1 MKIVKL
7 KEPYD
12 KNAIV
17 DSPIVLALGFFDGVH
32 RGHQEV
38 IKRAIEKGKSLGVKV
53 AVMTFDRH
61 PKIIFQNID
70 GEKFKYLTM
79 LDEKLEHFKN
89 LGVDIAY
96 VVKFDENLAYL
107 SPQDF
112 IDKYVVG
119 LHAICVVA
127 GQDYTY
133 GKHDIANMDT
143 ISDFAK
149 GRFEIITVDHLQRND
164 QKISST
170 QIRKDLDSGNV
181 EAANLLLGYQ
191 YENHGTVEHG
201 FKRGRKIGFP
211 TLNVSIPKNERILG
225 EGVYAVKV
233 KIDKD
238 NLWYEGMASIGHNET
253 FGDDL
258 EKTVEINLFNF
269 DKSVY
274 GEKVIVKWYKF
285 LREMVKFDSVE
296 ELIDQLN
303 KDKRDTEVFFGDL
316 KKISTYRV
324 ALLIFCLKLLT
335 NPIN

>member
-61 PKIIFQNID
+61 SKIIFQNID

-149 GRFEIITVDHLQRND
+149 GRFEIITVDHLQRNN

-238 NLWYEGMASIGHNET
+238 NSWYEGMASIGHNET

-316 KKISTYRV
+316 KK
-324 ALLIFCLKLLT
+324 
-335 NPIN
+335 N

>member
-1 MKIVKL
+1 MEIVKL

-274 GEKVIVKWYKF
+274 GEKIIVKWYKF

-303 KDKRDTEVFFGDL
+303 KDKRDTEAFFGDL
-316 KKISTYRV
+316 KK
-324 ALLIFCLKLLT
+324 
-335 NPIN
+335 N

>member
-70 GEKFKYLTM
+70 GEKVKYLTM

-149 GRFEIITVDHLQRND
+149 GRFEIITVDHLQRNN

-238 NLWYEGMASIGHNET
+238 NSWYEGMASIGHNET

-316 KKISTYRV
+316 KK
-324 ALLIFCLKLLT
+324 
-335 NPIN
+335 N

>member
-38 IKRAIEKGKSLGVKV
+38 IKRAIEKGKSLGIKV

-149 GRFEIITVDHLQRND
+149 GRFEIITVDHLQRNN

-238 NLWYEGMASIGHNET
+238 NSWYEGMASIGHNET

-316 KKISTYRV
+316 KK
-324 ALLIFCLKLLT
+324 
-335 NPIN
+335 N

>member
-1 MKIVKL
+1 MEIVKL

-233 KIDKD
+233 KVDKD
-238 NLWYEGMASIGHNET
+238 NSWYEGMASIGHNET

-274 GEKVIVKWYKF
+274 GEKIIVKWYKF

-303 KDKRDTEVFFGDL
+303 KDKRDTEAFFGDL
-316 KKISTYRV
+316 KK
-324 ALLIFCLKLLT
+324 
-335 NPIN
+335 N

>member
-149 GRFEIITVDHLQRND
+149 GRFEIITVDHLQRNN

-316 KKISTYRV
+316 KK
-324 ALLIFCLKLLT
+324 
-335 NPIN
+335 N

>member
-119 LHAICVVA
+119 LHAICVVV

-211 TLNVSIPKNERILG
+211 TLNISIPKNERILG

-316 KKISTYRV
+316 KK
-324 ALLIFCLKLLT
+324 
-335 NPIN
+335 N

>member
-61 PKIIFQNID
+61 PKIIFENID

-316 KKISTYRV
+316 KK
-324 ALLIFCLKLLT
+324 
-335 NPIN
+335 N

>member
-149 GRFEIITVDHLQRND
+149 GRFEIITVDHLQRNN

-238 NLWYEGMASIGHNET
+238 NSWYEGMASIGHNET

>member
-61 PKIIFQNID
+61 PKIIFQNIV

-149 GRFEIITVDHLQRND
+149 GRFEIITVDHLQRNN

-238 NLWYEGMASIGHNET
+238 NSWYEGMASIGHNET

-316 KKISTYRV
+316 KK
-324 ALLIFCLKLLT
+324 
-335 NPIN
+335 N

>member
-149 GRFEIITVDHLQRND
+149 ERFEIITVDHLQRND

-170 QIRKDLDSGNV
+170 QIRKNLDSGNV

-238 NLWYEGMASIGHNET
+238 NSWYEGMASIGHNET

-316 KKISTYRV
+316 KK
-324 ALLIFCLKLLT
+324 
-335 NPIN
+335 N

>member
-38 IKRAIEKGKSLGVKV
+38 IKRDIEKGKSLGVKV

-89 LGVDIAY
+89 LGVDVAY

-149 GRFEIITVDHLQRND
+149 GRFEIITVDHLQRNN

-238 NLWYEGMASIGHNET
+238 NSWYEGMASIGHNET

-316 KKISTYRV
+316 KK
-324 ALLIFCLKLLT
+324 
-335 NPIN
+335 N

>member
-17 DSPIVLALGFFDGVH
+17 DSPVVLALGFFDGVH

-149 GRFEIITVDHLQRND
+149 GRFEIITVDHLQRNN

-238 NLWYEGMASIGHNET
+238 NSWYEGMASIGHNET

-316 KKISTYRV
+316 KK
-324 ALLIFCLKLLT
+324 
-335 NPIN
+335 N

>member
-143 ISDFAK
+143 ISNFAK
-149 GRFEIITVDHLQRND
+149 GRFEIITVDHLQRNN

-238 NLWYEGMASIGHNET
+238 NSWYEGMASIGHNET

-316 KKISTYRV
+316 KK
-324 ALLIFCLKLLT
+324 
-335 NPIN
+335 N

>member
-170 QIRKDLDSGNV
+170 QIRKDLDRGNV

-238 NLWYEGMASIGHNET
+238 NLWYEGMTSIGHNET

-316 KKISTYRV
+316 KK
-324 ALLIFCLKLLT
+324 
-335 NPIN
+335 N

>member
-143 ISDFAK
+143 ISDLAK

-316 KKISTYRV
+316 KK
-324 ALLIFCLKLLT
+324 
-335 NPIN
+335 N

>member
-149 GRFEIITVDHLQRND
+149 GRFEIITVDHLQRNN

-238 NLWYEGMASIGHNET
+238 NSWYEGMASIGHNET

-258 EKTVEINLFNF
+258 EKAVEINLFNF

-316 KKISTYRV
+316 KK
-324 ALLIFCLKLLT
+324 
-335 NPIN
+335 N

>member
-1 MKIVKL
+1 MEIVKL

-303 KDKRDTEVFFGDL
+303 KDKRDTEVFFEDL
-316 KKISTYRV
+316 KKKL
-324 ALLIFCLKLLT
+324 ALIGLLC
-335 NPIN
+335 

>member
-149 GRFEIITVDHLQRND
+149 GRFEIITVDHLQRNN

-170 QIRKDLDSGNV
+170 QIRKDLDSENV

-238 NLWYEGMASIGHNET
+238 NSWYEGMASIGHNET

-316 KKISTYRV
+316 KK
-324 ALLIFCLKLLT
+324 
-335 NPIN
+335 N

>member
-79 LDEKLEHFKN
+79 LDEKLEYFKN

-119 LHAICVVA
+119 LHTICVVA

-149 GRFEIITVDHLQRND
+149 GRFEIITVDHLQRNN

-170 QIRKDLDSGNV
+170 QIRKYLDSGNV

-238 NLWYEGMASIGHNET
+238 NSWYEGMASIGHNET

-316 KKISTYRV
+316 KK
-324 ALLIFCLKLLT
+324 
-335 NPIN
+335 N

>member
-1 MKIVKL
+1 MEIVKL

-303 KDKRDTEVFFGDL
+303 KDKRDTEVFFEDL

-324 ALLIFCLKLLT
+324 TLLIFWLKLLT
-335 NPIN
+335 NPSN

>member
-1 MKIVKL
+1 MEIVKL

-32 RGHQEV
+32 RGHQKV

-70 GEKFKYLTM
+70 DEKFKYLTM

-303 KDKRDTEVFFGDL
+303 KDKRDTEVFFEDL
-316 KKISTYRV
+316 KK
-324 ALLIFCLKLLT
+324 
-335 NPIN
+335 N

>member
-1 MKIVKL
+1 MTLFPEIFNSYFG
-7 KEPYD
+7 ES
-12 KNAIV
+12 IM
-17 DSPIVLALGFFDGVH
+17 
-32 RGHQEV
+32 
-38 IKRAIEKGKSLGVKV
+38 KRAIEKGKSLGVKV

-149 GRFEIITVDHLQRND
+149 GRFEIITVDHLQRNN

-238 NLWYEGMASIGHNET
+238 NSWYEGMASIGHNET

-316 KKISTYRV
+316 KK
-324 ALLIFCLKLLT
+324 
-335 NPIN
+335 N

>member
-1 MKIVKL
+1 MEIVKL

-211 TLNVSIPKNERILG
+211 TLNISIPKNERILG

-303 KDKRDTEVFFGDL
+303 KDKRDTEVFFEDS
-316 KKISTYRV
+316 KK
-324 ALLIFCLKLLT
+324 
-335 NPIN
+335 N

>member
-17 DSPIVLALGFFDGVH
+17 DSPIILALGFFDGVH

-149 GRFEIITVDHLQRND
+149 GRFEIITVDHLQRNN

-238 NLWYEGMASIGHNET
+238 NSWYEGMASIGHNET

-316 KKISTYRV
+316 KK
-324 ALLIFCLKLLT
+324 
-335 NPIN
+335 N

>member
-112 IDKYVVG
+112 MDKYVVG

-316 KKISTYRV
+316 KK
-324 ALLIFCLKLLT
+324 
-335 NPIN
+335 N

>member
-149 GRFEIITVDHLQRND
+149 GRFEIITVDHLQRNN

-238 NLWYEGMASIGHNET
+238 NSWYEGMASIGHNKT

-316 KKISTYRV
+316 KK
-324 ALLIFCLKLLT
+324 
-335 NPIN
+335 N

>member
-1 MKIVKL
+1 MEIVKL

-258 EKTVEINLFNF
+258 EKTVVINLFNF

-274 GEKVIVKWYKF
+274 GEKVIVKCYKF
-285 LREMVKFDSVE
+285 LREMVKFASVE

-303 KDKRDTEVFFGDL
+303 KDKRDTEVFFEDL
-316 KKISTYRV
+316 KK
-324 ALLIFCLKLLT
+324 
-335 NPIN
+335 N

>member
-296 ELIDQLN
+296 ELIDQLS
-303 KDKRDTEVFFGDL
+303 KDKRDTEVFFWRL
-316 KKISTYRV
+316 EK
-324 ALLIFCLKLLT
+324 
-335 NPIN
+335 N

>member
-1 MKIVKL
+1 MEIVKL

-12 KNAIV
+12 KNAII

-32 RGHQEV
+32 RGHQKV

-181 EAANLLLGYQ
+181 EAANSLLGYQ

-303 KDKRDTEVFFGDL
+303 KDKRDTEVFFEDL
-316 KKISTYRV
+316 KK
-324 ALLIFCLKLLT
+324 
-335 NPIN
+335 N

>member
-1 MKIVKL
+1 MEIVKL

-38 IKRAIEKGKSLGVKV
+38 IKRAKKKKKSLGVKV

-303 KDKRDTEVFFGDL
+303 KDKRDTEVFFEDL
-316 KKISTYRV
+316 KK
-324 ALLIFCLKLLT
+324 
-335 NPIN
+335 N

>member
-1 MKIVKL
+1 MEIVKL

-32 RGHQEV
+32 RGHQKV

-181 EAANLLLGYQ
+181 EAANSLLGYQ

-303 KDKRDTEVFFGDL
+303 KDKRDTEVFFEDL
-316 KKISTYRV
+316 KKI
-324 ALLIFCLKLLT
+324 
-335 NPIN
+335 

>member
-143 ISDFAK
+143 ILDFAK
-149 GRFEIITVDHLQRND
+149 GRFEIITVDHLQRNN

-238 NLWYEGMASIGHNET
+238 NSWYEGMASIGHNET

-316 KKISTYRV
+316 KK
-324 ALLIFCLKLLT
+324 
-335 NPIN
+335 N

>member
-1 MKIVKL
+1 MEIVKL

-53 AVMTFDRH
+53 AVMTFNRH

-181 EAANLLLGYQ
+181 EAANSLLGYQ

-303 KDKRDTEVFFGDL
+303 KDKRDTEVFFEDL
-316 KKISTYRV
+316 KK
-324 ALLIFCLKLLT
+324 
-335 NPIN
+335 N

>member
-1 MKIVKL
+1 MKIIKL

-316 KKISTYRV
+316 KKKL
-324 ALLIFCLKLLT
+324 ALIGLLC
-335 NPIN
+335 

>member
-274 GEKVIVKWYKF
+274 GEKVIIKWYKF

-316 KKISTYRV
+316 KK
-324 ALLIFCLKLLT
+324 
-335 NPIN
+335 N

>member
-112 IDKYVVG
+112 IDNYVVG

-149 GRFEIITVDHLQRND
+149 GRFEIITVDHLQRNN

-238 NLWYEGMASIGHNET
+238 NSWYEGMASIGHNET

-316 KKISTYRV
+316 KK
-324 ALLIFCLKLLT
+324 
-335 NPIN
+335 N

>member
-1 MKIVKL
+1 MEIVKL

-238 NLWYEGMASIGHNET
+238 NLCYEGMASIGHNET

-303 KDKRDTEVFFGDL
+303 KDKRDTEVFFEDL
-316 KKISTYRV
+316 KK
-324 ALLIFCLKLLT
+324 
-335 NPIN
+335 N

>member
-149 GRFEIITVDHLQRND
+149 GRFEIITVDHLQRNN

-238 NLWYEGMASIGHNET
+238 NSWYEGMASIGHNET

-258 EKTVEINLFNF
+258 EKTV
-269 DKSVY
+269 
-274 GEKVIVKWYKF
+274 
-285 LREMVKFDSVE
+285 
-296 ELIDQLN
+296 
-303 KDKRDTEVFFGDL
+303 
-316 KKISTYRV
+316 
-324 ALLIFCLKLLT
+324 
-335 NPIN
+335 